1 MNFDEAL
8 QKHAAW
14 KINFRTA
21 INRHQAIDAVNIE
34 RDNCCV
40 LGQWLY
46 GDGKS
51 KFGSKPEFQSL
62 LDKHK
67 AFHVEAG
74 KVCQMI
80 NSQHYD
86 DAERA
91 LSPQSPYAAASN
103 AVTSALVTM
112 RKIAGA

>member
-21 INRHQAIDAVNIE
+21 INRHEAIDAANIG

-46 GDGKS
+46 GDGKA
-51 KFGSKPEFQSL
+51 KYGTKPEFHSL

-80 NSQHYD
+80 NSKRYD
-86 DAERA
+86 EAEKA
-91 LSPQSPYAAASN
+91 LSTQSSYSAASN

-112 RKIAGA
+112 RRIAAA